1 MRVFLSS
8 ALTIFIFIFFSYI
21 WQFINLP
28 FSNPN
33 EVVGILAE
41 KKINPLN
48 DTVRFIA
55 LFTGTVGFF
64 FFIRLYQEKNL
75 FNIDFLFNKSKFS
88 NLSSIKINDIKFVLA
103 FLFIYL
109 YAFRNGAYLDPMLWF
124 FISLAVISKRIK
136 YV

>member
-109 YAFRNGAYLDPMLWF
+109 AIDFFSYNPNYFFYDPLHDGDNLTPSQNF
-124 FISLAVISKRIK
+124 
-136 YV
+136 